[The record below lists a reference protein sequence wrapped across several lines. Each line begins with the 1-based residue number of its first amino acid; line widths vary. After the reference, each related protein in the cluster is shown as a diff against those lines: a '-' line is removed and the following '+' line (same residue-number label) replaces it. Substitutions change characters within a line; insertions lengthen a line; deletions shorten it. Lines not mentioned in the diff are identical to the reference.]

1 MVSPGICYIVGGPD
15 YLRGHGGRG
24 QRATATGALKSRPYV
39 LFEGRLLSSSS
50 HYLKAPIYLS
60 PLFFWKKKIKKKG
73 VITAPLPGG
82 GERAGQP
89 RRTDGATAAALPGG
103 GERPGGAEDEAPR
116 LLRPRRR
123 ATAPG
128 RQWRPSG
135 GGRSLAVEAGATP
148 LPRMVLT
155 ATNGGGMSRRRRVAG
170 VGAS

>member
-1 MVSPGICYIVGGPD
+1 MAREQLQQEPSNQGPMC
-15 YLRGHGGRG
+15 YLRAGSYP
-24 QRATATGALKSRPYV
+24 AAAIISKPPS
-39 LFEGRLLSSSS
+39 
-50 HYLKAPIYLS
+50 IYL
-60 PLFFWKKKIKKKG
+60 LYFFGRKKKG
-73 VITAPLPGG
+73 VITAALPGG

>member
-1 MVSPGICYIVGGPD
+1 M
-15 YLRGHGGRG
+15 
-24 QRATATGALKSRPYV
+24 AGALSWPESNCNRSPQIKALSAIWGPAPIS
-39 LFEGRLLSSSS
+39 RLLNLASRSSSS

-60 PLFFWKKKIKKKG
+60 PLFFWKNFFLKKG
-73 VITAPLPGG
+73 VITAALPGG